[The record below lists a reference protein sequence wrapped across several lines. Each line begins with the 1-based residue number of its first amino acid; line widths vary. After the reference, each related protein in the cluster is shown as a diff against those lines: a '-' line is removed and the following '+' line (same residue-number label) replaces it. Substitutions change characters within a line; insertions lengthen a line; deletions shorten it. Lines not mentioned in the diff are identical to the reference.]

1 MQKTI
6 YISDQALWDSI
17 KAMTN
22 GKSISR
28 YLVDLHLDNVARHRD
43 NVARLRADAIRADR
57 SVVDSL
63 TGQGRPLNLDSSRS
77 DRSTPGGG

>member
-6 YISDQALWDSI
+6 YIANSDLWEEI

-28 YLVDLHLDNVARHRD
+28 YLVDLHLENVARHRIE
-43 NVARLRADAIRADR
+43 VERQATIAKELEL
-57 SVVDSL
+57 VDSI
-63 TGQGRPLNLDSSRS
+63 S
-77 DRSTPGGG
+77 DGVDFSA

>member
-6 YISDQALWDSI
+6 YISTPELWEEI

-28 YLVDLHLDNVARHRD
+28 YLVDLHLDHVAHAK
-43 NVARLRADAIRADR
+43 ARAATIQEEIDLVDALPDLN
-57 SVVDSL
+57 DGGSL
-63 TGQGRPLNLDSSRS
+63 
-77 DRSTPGGG
+77 

>member
-6 YISDQALWDSI
+6 YIKDRALWDEI

-28 YLVDLHLDNVARHRD
+28 YLVDLHTDNVLRHR
-43 NVARLRADAIRADR
+43 VEAERQATIKADLEL
-57 SVVDSL
+57 VDSIEK
-63 TGQGRPLNLDSSRS
+63 
-77 DRSTPGGG
+77 GGYFSA

>member
-6 YISDQALWDSI
+6 YIKDQDLWDEI

-28 YLVDLHLDNVARHRD
+28 YLVDLHTDNV
-43 NVARLRADAIRADR
+43 LRQTIAKDREREIADQIALIDGV
-57 SVVDSL
+57 SGVVV
-63 TGQGRPLNLDSSRS
+63 
-77 DRSTPGGG
+77 

>member
-6 YISDQALWDSI
+6 YIKDQALWDEI

-28 YLVDLHLDNVARHRD
+28 YLVDLHTDHVDRIANAKARD
-43 NVARLRADAIRADR
+43 QEIADQIALIDGV
-57 SVVDSL
+57 SGVVL
-63 TGQGRPLNLDSSRS
+63 
-77 DRSTPGGG
+77 

>member
-6 YISDQALWDSI
+6 YIATPEIWESI

-28 YLVDLHLDNVARHRD
+28 YLVDLHTDNVLRSQ
-43 NVARLRADAIRADR
+43 VAADR
-57 SVVDSL
+57 QATIDREIELVDSIEKI
-63 TGQGRPLNLDSSRS
+63 DDFSE
-77 DRSTPGGG
+77 

>member
-6 YISDQALWDSI
+6 YIATPELWDEI

-28 YLVDLHLDNVARHRD
+28 YLVDLHLENVGKHKERED
-43 NVARLRADAIRADR
+43 TIRADIEA
-57 SVVDSL
+57 VDSIL
-63 TGQGRPLNLDSSRS
+63 GVNLDALE
-77 DRSTPGGG
+77 P

>member
-28 YLVDLHLDNVARHRD
+28 YLVDLHLDNQFRIFKKVDKRHTAFL
-43 NVARLRADAIRADR
+43 VF
-57 SVVDSL
+57 
-63 TGQGRPLNLDSSRS
+63 
-77 DRSTPGGG
+77 

>member
-6 YISDQALWDSI
+6 YIATPELWDEI

-28 YLVDLHLDNVARHRD
+28 YLVDLHLENVGKHRERED
-43 NVARLRADAIRADR
+43 TIRADIEA
-57 SVVDSL
+57 VDSIL
-63 TGQGRPLNLDSSRS
+63 GVNLDALE
-77 DRSTPGGG
+77 P